1 MQPDAPGVVPGTI
14 QLDEA
19 CTVQAM
25 QEALR
30 QGYPLV
36 HIARH
41 FQFHPGDDTASF
53 LLLGDG
59 SALPLAQLSTMSD
72 ERRLF

>member
-1 MQPDAPGVVPGTI
+1 
-14 QLDEA
+14 
-19 CTVQAM
+19 M